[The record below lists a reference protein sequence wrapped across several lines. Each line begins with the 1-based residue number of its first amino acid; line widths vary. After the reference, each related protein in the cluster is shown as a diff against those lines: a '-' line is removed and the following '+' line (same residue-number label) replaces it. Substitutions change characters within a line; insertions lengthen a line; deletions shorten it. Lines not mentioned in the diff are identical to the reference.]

1 MIPLSRIEVGT
12 TGCISMLP
20 DGIEGA
26 QLVRLG
32 LSEGANVLCLQR
44 LPGGTLVLQHNRT
57 EVALSRDLACRI
69 FLHD

>member
-1 MIPLSRIEVGT
+1 MIPLSHIKVGT

-20 DGIEGA
+20 EGVEGA
-26 QLVRLG
+26 KLVRLG

-57 EVALSRDLACRI
+57 EVAMSCDLARRI